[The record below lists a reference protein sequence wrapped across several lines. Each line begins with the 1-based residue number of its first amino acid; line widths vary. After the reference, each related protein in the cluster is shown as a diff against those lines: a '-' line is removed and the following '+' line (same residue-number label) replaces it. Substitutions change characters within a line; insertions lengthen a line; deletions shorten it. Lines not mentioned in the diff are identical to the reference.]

1 MKSAYGRVIS
11 TILQLRAPQF
21 TVAKTINPDV
31 HQLMTKQC
39 SKQWNI

>member
-21 TVAKTINPDV
+21 TVAKT
-31 HQLMTKQC
+31 
-39 SKQWNI
+39 WNQYRRPSTDD